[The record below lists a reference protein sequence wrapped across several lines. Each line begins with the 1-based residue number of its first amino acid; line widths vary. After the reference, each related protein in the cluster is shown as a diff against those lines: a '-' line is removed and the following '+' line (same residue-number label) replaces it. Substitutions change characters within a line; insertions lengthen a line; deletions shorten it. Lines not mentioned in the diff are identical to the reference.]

1 MNDRSSE
8 ASTHGNLAVAYQ
20 AVQGH
25 ETALRHYRA
34 HLSIAREL
42 KDAAGE
48 ACALLNLANCLS
60 SRGRFEEAVPYYENY
75 LMLSQELH
83 DVEGEAKACHFLGY
97 AHYCLGNH
105 REAVRYYDQDLALAK
120 DLQDKSGMGRA
131 YCNLGLAH
139 LALGNLDTA
148 LECQK
153 YYLAIA
159 HMTKHL
165 AGKFRALGNIG
176 DCLLRLGEIDEA
188 IKMHQRQLNLARQ
201 ATDRGLEAAAY
212 GALGIAHRATRNFDK
227 ALGFHTQ
234 ELTLRQEEG
243 DLRGECRAH
252 GNLGAVH
259 MALGQYTHAVKC
271 YQEQL
276 ERSRELADSG
286 VEAQALG
293 NLGIARLNMA
303 HYEDAIGYFEQQLA
317 TLEPLTTGTA
327 LLDKARALGNLG
339 DCYEALGDPEEA
351 IKCHEQQL
359 AAAVRLRSVRDQERA
374 YRGLGRAREASGNLP
389 EALVCFEKRLVA
401 AHEVDSSEA
410 RGAAYGDLGRVHAA
424 LGNHEQAV
432 SCLSHQLTLARGLG
446 DRAAE
451 AEAASGLGA
460 VHLLMD
466 DPDSALRHHQLELT
480 IAEDLDAAGLQAR
493 ACANL
498 GATQEA
504 LGQLEEAIRL
514 QEQSLSLA
522 AAAGDQPARAAAFS
536 SLGRLHHLRGDRAR
550 ALSYLQ
556 SGLLISEGLGRREEV
571 ARLRHRLG
579 LVHWQAGEAAIAVEQ
594 LEKAAN
600 LLESL
605 EGTSA
610 NFTHGQPSKLQL
622 LSETYGTLQ
631 KVLVSLNRAEEALN
645 WAERSRRTRTSCVED
660 ATHYSE
666 IVDRQRGVVIYFSE
680 TDDQLHA
687 WCLAPSRGL
696 LRFHSTKLEQD
707 GTRLED
713 KVFQARE
720 ALLGETSGNELDE
733 PTANIIARGHHLNAS
748 SYSLSSLFSVGS
760 VSSRAGSA
768 RWGRGSKGPTW
779 QAPQPLQI
787 LYDLLLAP
795 FEDLLPP
802 ARKELILV
810 VEKSLYL
817 APLPALQASPGED
830 YLCERFSLLV
840 VPSLAALKKR
850 SRTPMPEGGATV
862 AALVAGN
869 PVLPEELRDDNDWPE
884 SSMSAETEANIVAE
898 LLESRPL
905 LGNEATRSAV
915 IRSLPDAEC
924 VHLTSPILWNSGN
937 LAFSPDQN
945 GESTERLEF
954 LLNSTEISRLRLTAR
969 LVVLSSGHCWTNGD
983 NPAKIT
989 SDGVQAVAK
998 SFLNAGAQ
1006 CVLVSMWPV
1015 PSTAG
1020 SILLRAFYSA
1030 MLQGARAS
1038 RALAEAMQTVQ
1049 HTRHFAHPAN
1059 WAGWLLLGGDT
1070 RLSNK
1075 VALMG
1080 QALAELLR
1088 GGPEQSRDALRVTLH
1103 LVEKSLQ
1110 RIHRGQKNAMYT
1122 TQRSIENKVG
1132 TAPGWKELLMSVGF
1146 RFEPAGNGIPSSVFF
1161 PQSDPEERLT
1171 RCSAS
1176 LQALLGLGPASLH
1189 ALVRLLQAPEAAE
1202 DVISA
1207 MRRATCATEGQEVIL
1222 PVKTWRASGSHELFA
1237 SLGFDLME
1245 VGQSEVT
1252 LRTGKAASRRA
1263 VQFALQALLALFGN
1277 FFSFF
1282 HFYN

>member
-1 MNDRSSE
+1 M
-8 ASTHGNLAVAYQ
+8 AVAYQ

-34 HLSIAREL
+34 HLAIAREL

-212 GALGIAHRATRNFDK
+212 GALGIAHRATRNLDK

-276 ERSRELADSG
+276 ERSRELGDSG

-303 HYEDAIGYFEQQLA
+303 HYEDAIGYLEQQLA

-327 LLDKARALGNLG
+327 LIDKARALGNLG
-339 DCYEALGDPEEA
+339 DCYEALGDPDEA
-351 IKCHEQQL
+351 VKCHEQQL
-359 AAAVRLRSVRDQERA
+359 TAALRLRSVRDQERA
-374 YRGLGRAREASGNLP
+374 YRGLGRAREASGNLQ

-401 AHEVDSSEA
+401 AHEVDSPEA

-466 DPDSALRHHQLELT
+466 DPSSALRHHQLELS

-536 SLGRLHHLRGDRAR
+536 SLGRLHHLRSDRAR

-556 SGLLISEGLGRREEV
+556 SGLSLSEGLGRREEV

-579 LVHWQAGEAAIAVEQ
+579 LVHWQAGEAAISVEQ

-605 EGTSA
+605 EGSSSG
-610 NFTHGQPSKLQL
+610 FTCGQPSRVEL
-622 LSETYGTLQ
+622 LSETYRTLQ

-645 WAERSRRTRTSCVED
+645 WAERSRRTKTNNVED

-666 IVDRQRGVVIYFSE
+666 IVDRQRGIVLYFSE
-680 TDDQLHA
+680 TGNELHA

-696 LRFHSTKLEQD
+696 LRFHST
-707 GTRLED
+707 RLED
-713 KVFQARE
+713 DTNLESKVLQARE
-720 ALLGETSGNELDE
+720 ALLGESGDLDE
-733 PTANIIARGHHLNAS
+733 AATIPSRGHHLNAS

-768 RWGRGSKGPTW
+768 RWGRGTKGPAW
-779 QAPQPLQI
+779 QAPQPIQI

-802 ARKELILV
+802 VRKELILV

-850 SRTPMPEGGATV
+850 SRIPMPEGGATV

-869 PVLPEELRDDNDWPE
+869 PVLPEELREENGWPE
-884 SSMSAETEANIVAE
+884 SATSAETEAGIVAE

-905 LGNEATRSAV
+905 TGAEATRSAV
-915 IRSLPDAEC
+915 LRSLTDAEC
-924 VHLTSPILWNSGN
+924 VHLTTPILWSSGC
-937 LAFSPDQN
+937 LALTPDQSEE
-945 GESTERLEF
+945 GAERSEF
-954 LLNSTEISRLRLTAR
+954 LLNCADLSKLRLTAR
-969 LVVLSSGHCWTNGD
+969 LVVLSSGHCWATGD
-983 NPAKIT
+983 NAARLT
-989 SDGVQAVAK
+989 ADGVQTIAK
-998 SFLNAGAQ
+998 SILNAGAQ
-1006 CVLVSMWPV
+1006 CVLIAMWPV
-1015 PSTAG
+1015 PPTAG

-1059 WAGWLLLGGDT
+1059 WAGWLLLGGDA

-1207 MRRATCATEGQEVIL
+1207 MRRATCATEGQEVTL
-1222 PVKTWRASGSHELFA
+1222 PVKIWRASGSHELFA

-1245 VGQSEVT
+1245 VGQAEVT
-1252 LRTGKAASRRA
+1252 LRTGKQASRRA
-1263 VQFALQALLALFGN
+1263 VQFALQALLALFGKL
-1277 FFSFF
+1277 FFIER
-1282 HFYN
+1282 